1 MKKEIIKELNVE
13 KINICEPD
21 GTVKLSLFNSKN
33 IPSLIVDY
41 EDIFPGHRADD
52 GVSGLMFYNNHGDE
66 CGGLIY
72 GSQIDDHGNV
82 QAGLSL
88 TFDKW
93 KQDQL
98 VQMQLQ
104 KSGDKEMYGFS
115 IYDRPN
121 CHIKESLDLIKE
133 FRQEKDIEKQKE
145 LIKRINESNHKRIFV
160 GHDADG
166 ETKIALFDKQGKEQ
180 IKLFVDDDNTPTL
193 KVDGKKYNLR
203 KILET
208 IKKG

>member
-21 GTVKLSLFNSKN
+21 GTVKLSLFNSQN
-33 IPSLIVDY
+33 IPSLVVDY
-41 EDIFPGHRADD
+41 KDILPGHRADD
-52 GVSGLMFYNNHGDE
+52 GISGLMFYNNHGDE

-72 GSQIDDHGNV
+72 GSHIDDKGNV

-98 VQMQLQ
+98 IQMELQ
-104 KSGDKEMYGFS
+104 KSGEKELYGFS
-115 IYDRPN
+115 IYDRPD
-121 CHIKESLDLIKE
+121 CHIKESLDLIKQ
-133 FRQEKDIEKQKE
+133 FRKEKDIEKQKT
-145 LIKRINESNHKRIFV
+145 LIKKINESNHKRIFV
-160 GHDADG
+160 GHDIDG
-166 ETKIALFDKQGKEQ
+166 ETKIALFDKKGKEQ
-180 IKLFVDDDNTPTL
+180 VKLFVDESDAPII
-193 KVDGKKYNLR
+193 KVDGINYDLKDIL
-203 KILET
+203 KI